1 MPTISRFYGML
12 IIMYFREGF
21 NEEPHFHVRYNEYD
35 AKISIGSYSILKGNL
50 PSHAFALIKE
60 WTVLHQNELFDN
72 WERIKRGEILKKI
85 EPLI

>member
-12 IIMYFREGF
+12 IIMYYREGF
-21 NEEPHFHVRYNEYD
+21 NEYD
-35 AKISIGSYSILKGNL
+35 AKISINNYSILKGNL
-50 PSHAFALIKE
+50 PTHAFALIKE
-60 WTVLHQNELFDN
+60 WTALHQSELFDN